1 MFGTST
7 AILPVRPV
15 TRLEALREIANDSSR
30 AACSTRSRVCGDTV
44 DRPRSVRE
52 TVEGDTPALC
62 ATSASVAPRSPVMT
76 GTLTQRSR
84 LAEPGYANAVISRI
98 ACNVFTK
105 AIDSES

>member
-52 TVEGDTPALC
+52 TVEETLRPSVRHPPAW
-62 ATSASVAPRSPVMT
+62 RPVH
-76 GTLTQRSR
+76 QS
-84 LAEPGYANAVISRI
+84 
-98 ACNVFTK
+98 
-105 AIDSES
+105 